1 MDERD
6 ITQQIKQE
14 TRGKR
19 SRREGDE
26 ARARRCGNCNKTG
39 HNTRTC
45 QIVIE
50 TSDEDNSE

>member
-6 ITQQIKQE
+6 VADQLQQEMRGGDGRRRREE
-14 TRGKR
+14 TRP
-19 SRREGDE
+19 
-26 ARARRCGNCNKTG
+26 RRCGNCNGMG

-50 TSDEDNSE
+50 TSEEDMNN